1 MNQLQRF
8 MYSNQEVRSTVID
21 GQPWF
26 VAKDVCD
33 VLEISNNR
41 DALNR
46 LDEDEKDVV
55 STDTL
60 GGMQNVSVV
69 NEPGLYSLILGSRKP
84 EAKQFKRWITHEV
97 IPSIRKTGG
106 YMIPQTMPETLRLLA
121 AEIEKNQA
129 IEAKNKQLAIESAE
143 KDQKLKEQATPVA
156 IYNLAISAHNT
167 MSMQEVAK
175 SLGTGRTKLY
185 QILREEDIIMKNS
198 TLPYQRFIDAGYFK
212 VTERPRASGDVI
224 VNDPSTRVYA
234 KGFDYIAR
242 LLKKRA
248 ERKSARLENGA

>member
-1 MNQLQRF
+1 MNKLQQF
-8 MYSNQEVRSTVID
+8 MYGHQELRSTLID
-21 GQPWF
+21 GQPYF
-26 VAKDVCD
+26 AAKDVCD
-33 VLEISNNR
+33 VLELTNPTVSIQ
-41 DALNR
+41 R
-46 LDEDEKDVV
+46 LDADEVTKLN
-55 STDTL
+55 L
-60 GGMQNVSVV
+60 GGLYGETNFV

-84 EAKQFKRWITHEV
+84 EAKQFKRWITHDV
-97 IPSIRKTGG
+97 IPSIRKSGG

-121 AEIEKNQA
+121 AEMEKNQA
-129 IEAKNKQLAIESAE
+129 IEAENKQLAIEAAE

-185 QILREEDIIMKNS
+185 QILREEGIIMKNS

-224 VNDPSTRVYA
+224 VNDPATRVTA

-242 LLKKRA
+242 LLKRRSETEQLKKEA
-248 ERKSARLENGA
+248 

>member
-8 MYSNQEVRSTVID
+8 MYSNQEVRSTIID

-97 IPSIRKTGG
+97 IPSIRKHGA
-106 YMIPQTMPETLRLLA
+106 YMTP
-121 AEIEKNQA
+121 KN
-129 IEAKNKQLAIESAE
+129 N
-143 KDQKLKEQATPVA
+143 
-156 IYNLAISAHNT
+156 
-167 MSMQEVAK
+167 
-175 SLGTGRTKLY
+175 
-185 QILREEDIIMKNS
+185 
-198 TLPYQRFIDAGYFK
+198 
-212 VTERPRASGDVI
+212 RASHHI
-224 VNDPSTRVYA
+224 TRLSYPTC
-234 KGFDYIAR
+234 KQ
-242 LLKKRA
+242 
-248 ERKSARLENGA
+248 N

>member
-1 MNQLQRF
+1 MSLPQIFNF
-8 MYSNQEVRSTVID
+8 ESSDVRTFNID
-21 GQPWF
+21 GEPWF
-26 VAKDVCD
+26 VLMDACLILGLRSSDV
-33 VLEISNNR
+33 R
-41 DALNR
+41 QR
-46 LDEDEKDVV
+46 LSDDVV
-55 STDTL
+55 SNHPIKDSL
-60 GGMQNVSVV
+60 GRSTSATII
-69 NEPGLYSLILGSRKP
+69 NEDGLYDVILDSRKP
-84 EAKQFKRWITHEV
+84 EAKKFRKWITSEV

-129 IEAKNKQLAIESAE
+129 IEAENKQLAIEAAE
-143 KDQKLKEQATPVA
+143 KDQKLKDQATPVA

-185 QILREEDIIMKNS
+185 QILREERIIMKES

-224 VNDPSTRVYA
+224 VNDPATRVTA

-242 LLKKRA
+242 LLKRRSETEILKKEA
-248 ERKSARLENGA
+248 

>member
-1 MNQLQRF
+1 MNQLQKF
-8 MYSNQEVRSTVID
+8 MYSHQEVRSTVIN
-21 GQPWF
+21 GEPWF

-33 VLEISNNR
+33 VLEILNSR

-60 GGMQNVSVV
+60 GGKQNVSIV
-69 NEPGLYSLILGSRKP
+69 NESGLYSLILGSRKP

-97 IPSIRKTGG
+97 IPMIRKTGG
-106 YMIPQTMPETLRLLA
+106 YVLPQTMPETLRLLA

-129 IEAKNKQLAIESAE
+129 IEAENRQLALQAAVQ
-143 KDQKLKEQATPVA
+143 DQKLQEQATPVA

-185 QILREEDIIMKNS
+185 QILREENIIMKNS
-198 TLPYQRFIDAGYFK
+198 TMPYQRYLDSGHFK
-212 VTERPRASGDVI
+212 VTERPRASGDTI
-224 VNDPSTRVYA
+224 MNDPATRVYA
-234 KGFDYIAR
+234 KGFDLIAR
-242 LLKKRA
+242 LLHKRS
-248 ERKSARLENGA
+248 ESKVS

>member
-1 MNQLQRF
+1 MNQLQQF
-8 MYSNQEVRSTVID
+8 MYGHQEMRTLNIE
-21 GQPWF
+21 GEPWF
-26 VAKDVCD
+26 VAKDVCE
-33 VLEISNNR
+33 VLEIANPTQ
-41 DALNR
+41 AINR
-46 LDEDEKDVV
+46 LDTDERAM
-55 STDTL
+55 L
-60 GGMQNVSVV
+60 NIGRQGEANVV
-69 NEPGLYSLILGSRKP
+69 NEYGLYSLILGSRKP
-84 EAKQFKRWITHEV
+84 EAKQFKRWITHDV

-129 IEAKNKQLAIESAE
+129 IEAENKQLAIEAAE
-143 KDQKLKEQATPVA
+143 KDKKLKDQATPVA

-185 QILREEDIIMKNS
+185 QILREEGIIMKNS

-224 VNDPSTRVYA
+224 VNDPATRVTA

-242 LLKKRA
+242 LLKRRSETEQLKKEA
-248 ERKSARLENGA
+248 

>member
-1 MNQLQRF
+1 MTTLKPF
-8 MYSNQEVRSTVID
+8 DFEGISVRTILKD
-21 GQPWF
+21 GEPWF
-26 VAKDVCD
+26 VLKDVCTI
-33 VLEISNNR
+33 LEIGNPS
-41 DALNR
+41 DVKSR
-46 LDEDEKDVV
+46 LEDGVV
-55 STDTL
+55 TIEGIPDSL
-60 GGMQNVSVV
+60 GRTQSAAIV
-69 NEPGLYSLILGSRKP
+69 NEDGLYDVILDSRKL
-84 EAKQFKRWITHEV
+84 EAKKFRKWITSEV

-106 YMIPQTMPETLRLLA
+106 YILPQTMPETLRLLA

-129 IEAKNKQLAIESAE
+129 IEAENKQLAIEAAE

-185 QILREEDIIMKNS
+185 QILREEGIIMKNS

-224 VNDPSTRVYA
+224 VNDPATRVTA

-242 LLKKRA
+242 LMKRRLETDQLKKEA
-248 ERKSARLENGA
+248 